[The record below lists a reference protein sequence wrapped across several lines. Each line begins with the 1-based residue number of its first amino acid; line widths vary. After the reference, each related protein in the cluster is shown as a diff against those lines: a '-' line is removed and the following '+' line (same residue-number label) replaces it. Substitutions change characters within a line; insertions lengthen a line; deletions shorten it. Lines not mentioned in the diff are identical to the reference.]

1 MKDLMNGERV
11 LEKLLSCHDLAAEEA
26 VYHNVCMNKFRLN
39 RLTPEKRGRSINQD
53 MNDAF
58 EKVCLWLEN
67 AADGELYT
75 LKELQKKMSALSND
89 TTNIYSIKS
98 LRLKLQEKYKDI

>member
-39 RLTPEKRGRSINQD
+39 RLTAEKRGRSINQD

-89 TTNIYSIKS
+89 TKNIYSIKY